1 MDREYLESKKKD
13 DLIEIILKYQE
24 EISRLKDE
32 VYSLQNNVVKNRFN
46 ENMYSEYLDMK
57 ENLEIQSQNN
67 IFNNSRIRELE
78 DLLDRY
84 KNIVDKLGGSREV

>member
-57 ENLEIQSQNN
+57 ENLKIQSQNN